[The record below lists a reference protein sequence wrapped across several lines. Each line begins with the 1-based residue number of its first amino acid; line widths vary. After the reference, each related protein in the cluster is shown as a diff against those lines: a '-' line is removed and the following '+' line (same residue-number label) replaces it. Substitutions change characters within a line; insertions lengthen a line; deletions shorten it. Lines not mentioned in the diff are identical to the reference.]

1 MISKDP
7 FLSISE
13 IKKELAR
20 KNPSK
25 RLGWWAIWRILRKE
39 HLLSKKNRF
48 RRARLKS
55 GGN

>member
-7 FLSISE
+7 FLTISE
-13 IKKELAR
+13 IKAEMRR
-20 KNPSK
+20 KFPSM
-25 RLGWWAIWRILRKE
+25 RLGWWGIWGILKREK
-39 HLLSKKNRF
+39 LLSKKNRF